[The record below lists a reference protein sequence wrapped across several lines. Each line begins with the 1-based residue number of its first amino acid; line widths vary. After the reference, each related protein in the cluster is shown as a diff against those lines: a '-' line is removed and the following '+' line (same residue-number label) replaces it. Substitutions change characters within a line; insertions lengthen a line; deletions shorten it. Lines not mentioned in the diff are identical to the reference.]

1 MLRLPGS
8 RPHLAFCCEEVDART
23 IKASR
28 QAAGSSL
35 EAAVLMAL
43 ALVPTLHSSVNP
55 RAELIWKDA
64 AGGAAA

>member
-35 EAAVLMAL
+35 EAAVFLG
-43 ALVPTLHSSVNP
+43 SDSFSQFNP
-55 RAELIWKDA
+55 
-64 AGGAAA
+64 